1 MFLRLPMGLE
11 RKVNHDLNTDHPTQV
26 NDLSIM
32 PRSMIDYV
40 GPEFSFPVTLRI
52 LSVLLINLIALNVQ
66 SWIVFTLGL

>member
-1 MFLRLPMGLE
+1 MGLE
-11 RKVNHDLNTDHPTQV
+11 RKVNQDLNTDHPTQM

-40 GPEFSFPVTLRI
+40 GPEFSFPVTLTI